1 MSDQGSVNPVFN
13 LALSEM
19 RAELLPTVIDNWF
32 DLEEATQAS
41 LQSMGKF
48 FCKMHL
54 LVNFATECDKTLRQF
69 EQNIIASVKN
79 SHAFNLNESGGS
91 RLVQTAPKALTT
103 HGSEKAGMASYWNS
117 HLKVQNE
124 KNKLVT
130 FGSNRFNILFYDTAA
145 LYYHKD
151 HLINFFNQWVGPNDL
166 LNTLNLT

>member
-1 MSDQGSVNPVFN
+1 
-13 LALSEM
+13 
-19 RAELLPTVIDNWF
+19 
-32 DLEEATQAS
+32 
-41 LQSMGKF
+41 
-48 FCKMHL
+48 
-54 LVNFATECDKTLRQF
+54 VNFARECDKALRQF

-79 SHAFNLNESGGS
+79 SHAFNLNESGS
-91 RLVQTAPKALTT
+91 SWLVQTAPKALTT

-145 LYYHKD
+145 LYYHKH

-166 LNTLNLT
+166 LKYIEFDINEKVYLAEIRALGIIDEIITGMNLLQDMKKGDLIVVDNA